1 MQLFWR
7 GLGVGGALAAVAL
20 AAVTLG
26 IGSGLPQLVAQ
37 ESKTAAAKTAAAK
50 KPVKVSFVKKQL
62 DAAFRSEGVAVGD
75 FNHDGKL
82 DIAAGFVWYEAPE
95 WKMHPIVEKV
105 PEYNPMGY
113 SNSFCN
119 WAEDLNGDGW
129 TDLIVVDFP
138 GTPTWWFENP
148 KQAGGPWKKHQ
159 AIPVTNN
166 ESPQYLDVDG
176 DGKRELVMAFA
187 PSTPESD
194 GPERQ
199 MGIARPQKD
208 PTAPWVIQ
216 AISAKGAPACQK
228 YSHGLG
234 IGDVNKDGRN
244 DIVCPEGW
252 WESPPKEAT
261 GEWKFHP
268 APFGARGAQ
277 MYVYDFDGDG
287 DNDVLG
293 SEPHGFGLWWFEQLP
308 NNEWK
313 QHEIDRSVSQ
323 LHGVILVDMNSDGL
337 PDIVTG
343 KRWKAHWTGDPGVD
357 EPALFC
363 WFELQR
369 ENGKPVWTRHQ
380 FDHDSGPGTQFEIA
394 DVNKDGLPDVIT
406 SNKKGVHYFQQV
418 RE

>member
-1 MQLFWR
+1 
-7 GLGVGGALAAVAL
+7 
-20 AAVTLG
+20 
-26 IGSGLPQLVAQ
+26 
-37 ESKTAAAKTAAAK
+37 
-50 KPVKVSFVKKQL
+50 
-62 DAAFRSEGVAVGD
+62 
-75 FNHDGKL
+75 
-82 DIAAGFVWYEAPE
+82 
-95 WKMHPIVEKV
+95 MHPIVEKV

-148 KQAGGPWKKHQ
+148 KQAGVPWKKHQ

-252 WESPPKEAT
+252 WESPPKGTT

-268 APFGARGAQ
+268 APFGGRGAQ

-308 NNEWK
+308 NSEWK

-363 WFELQR
+363 WFELRR